1 MPSTGEEAV
10 QRSATKSANT
20 LKGIKAMHQIQSTG
34 EEGSVMTR
42 SRSCHRCLGC
52 RDQPTSREC
61 IHNALCGE
69 QRQVELSLKTA
80 PSPALTRGA
89 LSVAGI
95 TMSQEANVGDYLAVE
110 LWREEHPFMIVKV
123 VEGGTFQVLAE
134 PETNWFGEL
143 KAGDAVLRV
152 QCLKPV
158 KPGSTSFY
166 METDGERGDQDVI
179 AIFAEDV
186 RYSNIV
192 LDEDY
197 SRNLRR
203 RRTIHITTETHSNI
217 LRKLVLVKD

>member
-1 MPSTGEEAV
+1 
-10 QRSATKSANT
+10 
-20 LKGIKAMHQIQSTG
+20 
-34 EEGSVMTR
+34 
-42 SRSCHRCLGC
+42 
-52 RDQPTSREC
+52 
-61 IHNALCGE
+61 
-69 QRQVELSLKTA
+69 
-80 PSPALTRGA
+80 
-89 LSVAGI
+89 
-95 TMSQEANVGDYLAVE
+95 MSQEANVGDYLAVE

-152 QCLKPV
+152 QCLKPA